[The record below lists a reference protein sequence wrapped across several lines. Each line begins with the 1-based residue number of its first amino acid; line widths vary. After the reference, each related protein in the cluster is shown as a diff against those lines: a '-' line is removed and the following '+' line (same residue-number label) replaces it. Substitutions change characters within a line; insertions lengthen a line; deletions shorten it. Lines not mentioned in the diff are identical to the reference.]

1 MQRLWFGLIVVLAA
15 AVAACSSS
23 TGVIESLDADAAATL
38 LEDDP
43 TAVLLDIRTPE
54 EYAESRI
61 AGAVNIDF
69 YAADFSTRL
78 GALDRDTTYV
88 IYCRSGNRT
97 TAALD
102 IFRDLGFSS
111 VHAVDGGIQAWQG
124 TGLAVEQG

>member
-1 MQRLWFGLIVVLAA
+1 MKRLWFGLILVLVAG
-15 AVAACSSS
+15 VAACSSS

-102 IFRDLGFSS
+102 IFRELGFSS

>member
-1 MQRLWFGLIVVLAA
+1 VKRLWFGLILVLVAG
-15 AVAACSSS
+15 VAACSSS

>member
-1 MQRLWFGLIVVLAA
+1 MKRLWFGLILVLVAG
-15 AVAACSSS
+15 VAACSSS